1 MNKNPKEEEI
11 KPSFSEL
18 PTDQQARWL
27 CLLEAVNVSA
37 SFAEKSGIDTD
48 KSYKWIKPS
57 AYNAYIA
64 EMFPSMRARL
74 DQEAAGVTFN

>member
-11 KPSFSEL
+11 KPSFNEL

-64 EMFPSMRARL
+64 EMFPSMKARL